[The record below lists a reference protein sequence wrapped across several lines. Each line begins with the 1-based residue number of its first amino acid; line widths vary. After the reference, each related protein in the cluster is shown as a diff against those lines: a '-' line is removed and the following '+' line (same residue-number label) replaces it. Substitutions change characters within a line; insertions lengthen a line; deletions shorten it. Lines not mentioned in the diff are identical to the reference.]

1 MVSVLYAVGLCDG
14 ANLVLGVKTGR
25 VTKKKSAAKIKTEV
39 AEEMLMEDAGQV
51 ETDFGEEEV

>member
-1 MVSVLYAVGLCDG
+1 MYAVGMCDS
-14 ANLVLGVKTGR
+14 ANLVIGVKTGR

-39 AEEMLMEDAGQV
+39 AEEMLMEDAGQA